1 VDKKSRVAFFAW
13 GLLLIVLAG
22 SAGAWAWDWSRSRAA
37 SPLPVYSQVADFSLV
52 ERSGRPFGL
61 EALQGRVWIASFF
74 FSHCTRLCPLT
85 LPQLARLQDSLAD
98 VQFVSIT
105 VDPQQDTPPVLA
117 ELAERFQAQPD
128 RWYFLTGDQ
137 AVIYDLS
144 LHSFLMAVEE
154 VPLYKRTPGDD
165 AFLHDGHFALVDR
178 RGQVRGFY
186 DPLDDE
192 AMARLQQEALLIVK
206 EKFP

>member
-1 VDKKSRVAFFAW
+1 MDKKSLGASFAW
-13 GLLLIVLAG
+13 GVLLVVLAG
-22 SAGAWAWDWSRSRAA
+22 SVGAWAWDWSQSRAS

-61 EALQGRVWIASFF
+61 EDLKGRVWVASFF

-85 LPQLARLQDSLAD
+85 LPQLSRLQDSLAD

-117 ELAERFQAQPD
+117 ELAERFHAQPA

-137 AVIYDLS
+137 QVIYDLS
-144 LHSFLMAVEE
+144 VHSFLMAAEE

-165 AFLHDGHFALVDR
+165 PFLHDGHFVLVDR
-178 RGQVRGFY
+178 RAQVRGFY

-192 AMARLQQEALLIVK
+192 AMLRLQQEAPLVVK